1 MAEYIKRSRLSFQK
15 YDIIEDYINQ
25 KKLDAYDIVYTTDT
39 HENVVIDADLNIIP
53 IRSRVYRFT
62 DITSANL
69 SLNKSSDTY
78 EGPIVAILQE
88 NDEKYSGY
96 IVNKNKI
103 GEFYVSPLSESGQI
117 DYDSLGNKPVIN
129 KIGTLDSPITV
140 DQLEDGIYKIRGQ
153 YKLTESAITIYLSS
167 NDNFFLV
174 KTENDITYI
183 KKISAMDITDYT
195 INSDGSIS
203 ASTIPTTKILKNY
216 ATKSYVDDKIA
227 ALDLLTKDD
236 VTTYV
241 ADIINNTIDEKI
253 ETKVNEMYTPADNAE
268 IQQLFFKEE
277 WQQLK
282 SPH

>member
-39 HENVVIDADLNIIP
+39 HENVVIDADLNIVP

-78 EGPIVAILQE
+78 EGQIVAILQE

-96 IVNKNKI
+96 IVNKNKV

-129 KIGTLDSPITV
+129 KIGTLNSPITV

-183 KKISAMDITDYT
+183 KKISSMDITDYT
-195 INSDGSIS
+195 VNSDGSIS

-253 ETKVNEMYTPADNAE
+253 ETKVNEMYTPVDNAE

-277 WQQLK
+277 
-282 SPH
+282 

>member
-62 DITSANL
+62 GITSANL

-78 EGPIVAILQE
+78 EGQIVAILQE

-195 INSDGSIS
+195 VNSDGSIS

-241 ADIINNTIDEKI
+241 ADIVNNTIDEKI
-253 ETKVNEMYTPADNAE
+253 ETKVNKMYTPADNAE

-277 WQQLK
+277 
-282 SPH
+282 

>member
-39 HENVVIDADLNIIP
+39 HENVVIDADLNIVP

-78 EGPIVAILQE
+78 EGQIVAILQE

-129 KIGTLDSPITV
+129 KIGTLNSPITV

-195 INSDGSIS
+195 VNSDGSIS

-277 WQQLK
+277 
-282 SPH
+282 

>member
-78 EGPIVAILQE
+78 EGQIVAILQE

-96 IVNKNKI
+96 IVNKNKV

-195 INSDGSIS
+195 VNSDGSIS

-277 WQQLK
+277 
-282 SPH
+282 

>member
-78 EGPIVAILQE
+78 EGQIVAILQE

-96 IVNKNKI
+96 IVNKNKV

-129 KIGTLDSPITV
+129 KIGTLNSPITV

-195 INSDGSIS
+195 VNSDGSIS

-277 WQQLK
+277 
-282 SPH
+282 

>member
-39 HENVVIDADLNIIP
+39 HENVVIDADLNIVP

-78 EGPIVAILQE
+78 EGQIVAILQE

-96 IVNKNKI
+96 IVNKN
-103 GEFYVSPLSESGQI
+103 VSPLSESGQI

-129 KIGTLDSPITV
+129 KIGTLNSPITV

-195 INSDGSIS
+195 VNSDGSIS

-253 ETKVNEMYTPADNAE
+253 ETKVNKMYTPADNAE

-277 WQQLK
+277 
-282 SPH
+282 

>member
-78 EGPIVAILQE
+78 EGQIVAILQE

-117 DYDSLGNKPVIN
+117 YYDSLGNKPVIN
-129 KIGTLDSPITV
+129 KIGTLNSPITV

-153 YKLTESAITIYLSS
+153 YKLTKSAVTIYLSS

-183 KKISAMDITDYT
+183 KKISAMDIIDYT
-195 INSDGSIS
+195 VNSDGSIS
-203 ASTIPTTKILKNY
+203 ASTIPTTKILKDY

-277 WQQLK
+277 
-282 SPH
+282 

>member
-78 EGPIVAILQE
+78 EGQIVAILQE

-129 KIGTLDSPITV
+129 KIGTLNSPITV

-153 YKLTESAITIYLSS
+153 YKLTESAVTIYLSS

-277 WQQLK
+277 
-282 SPH
+282 

>member
-39 HENVVIDADLNIIP
+39 HENVVIDADLNIVP

-78 EGPIVAILQE
+78 EGQIVAILQE

-96 IVNKNKI
+96 IVNKNKV

-129 KIGTLDSPITV
+129 KIGTLNSPITV

-195 INSDGSIS
+195 VNSDGSIS

-216 ATKSYVDDKIA
+216 APKSYVDDKIA

-253 ETKVNEMYTPADNAE
+253 ETKVNKMYTPADNAE

-277 WQQLK
+277 
-282 SPH
+282 

>member
-78 EGPIVAILQE
+78 EGQIVAILQE

-129 KIGTLDSPITV
+129 KIGTLDFPITV

-183 KKISAMDITDYT
+183 KKISAMNITDYT
-195 INSDGSIS
+195 VNSDGSIS

-253 ETKVNEMYTPADNAE
+253 ETKVNKMYTPADNAE

-277 WQQLK
+277 
-282 SPH
+282 

>member
-78 EGPIVAILQE
+78 EGQIVAILQE

-268 IQQLFFKEE
+268 IQQLFFKED
-277 WQQLK
+277 
-282 SPH
+282 

>member
-78 EGPIVAILQE
+78 EGQIVAILQE

-129 KIGTLDSPITV
+129 KIGTLNSPITV

-195 INSDGSIS
+195 VNSDGSIS

-277 WQQLK
+277 
-282 SPH
+282 

>member
-78 EGPIVAILQE
+78 EGQIVAILQE

-96 IVNKNKI
+96 IVNKNKV

-129 KIGTLDSPITV
+129 KIGTLNSPITV

-195 INSDGSIS
+195 VNSDGSIS

-253 ETKVNEMYTPADNAE
+253 ETKVNKMYTPADNAE

-277 WQQLK
+277 
-282 SPH
+282 

>member
-78 EGPIVAILQE
+78 EGQIVAILQE

-253 ETKVNEMYTPADNAE
+253 ETKVNKMYTPADNAE

-277 WQQLK
+277 
-282 SPH
+282 

>member
-39 HENVVIDADLNIIP
+39 HENVVIDADLNIVP

-78 EGPIVAILQE
+78 EGQIVAILQE

-195 INSDGSIS
+195 VNSDGSIS

-253 ETKVNEMYTPADNAE
+253 ETKVNKMYTPADNAE

-277 WQQLK
+277 
-282 SPH
+282 

>member
-39 HENVVIDADLNIIP
+39 HENVVIDADLNIVP

-78 EGPIVAILQE
+78 EGQIVAILQE

-96 IVNKNKI
+96 IVNKNKV

-129 KIGTLDSPITV
+129 KIGTLNSPITV

-195 INSDGSIS
+195 VNSDGSIS

-253 ETKVNEMYTPADNAE
+253 ETKVNKMYTPADNAE
-268 IQQLFFKEE
+268 IQQLFFKE
-277 WQQLK
+277 K
-282 SPH
+282 

>member
-78 EGPIVAILQE
+78 EGQIVAILQE

-129 KIGTLDSPITV
+129 KIGTLNSPITV

-195 INSDGSIS
+195 VNSDGSIS

-253 ETKVNEMYTPADNAE
+253 ETKVNEMYTPVDNAE

-277 WQQLK
+277 
-282 SPH
+282 

>member
-69 SLNKSSDTY
+69 SLNKYSDTY
-78 EGPIVAILQE
+78 EGQIVAILQE

-195 INSDGSIS
+195 VNSDGSIS

-253 ETKVNEMYTPADNAE
+253 ETKVNKMYTPADNAE

-277 WQQLK
+277 
-282 SPH
+282 

>member
-39 HENVVIDADLNIIP
+39 HENVVIDEDLNIIP

-78 EGPIVAILQE
+78 EGQIVAILQE

-129 KIGTLDSPITV
+129 KIGTLNSPITV

-195 INSDGSIS
+195 VNSDGSIS
-203 ASTIPTTKILKNY
+203 ASTIPTTKILKDY

-253 ETKVNEMYTPADNAE
+253 ETKVNEMYTPANNAE

-277 WQQLK
+277 
-282 SPH
+282 

>member
-78 EGPIVAILQE
+78 EGQIVAILQE

-195 INSDGSIS
+195 VNSDGSIS

-253 ETKVNEMYTPADNAE
+253 ETKVNKMYTPADNAE

-277 WQQLK
+277 
-282 SPH
+282 

>member
-39 HENVVIDADLNIIP
+39 HENVVINADLNIVP

-78 EGPIVAILQE
+78 EGQIVAILQE

-96 IVNKNKI
+96 IVNKNKV

-129 KIGTLDSPITV
+129 KIGTLNSPITV

-195 INSDGSIS
+195 VNSDGSIS

-253 ETKVNEMYTPADNAE
+253 ETKVNKMYTPADNAE

-277 WQQLK
+277 
-282 SPH
+282 

>member
-39 HENVVIDADLNIIP
+39 HENVVIDADLNIVP

-78 EGPIVAILQE
+78 EGQIVAILQE

-96 IVNKNKI
+96 IVNKNKV

-129 KIGTLDSPITV
+129 KIGTLNSPITV

-195 INSDGSIS
+195 VNSDGSIS

-253 ETKVNEMYTPADNAE
+253 ETKVNEMYTPVDNAE

-277 WQQLK
+277 
-282 SPH
+282 

>member
-39 HENVVIDADLNIIP
+39 HENVVIDADLNIVP

-69 SLNKSSDTY
+69 SLNKSFDTY
-78 EGPIVAILQE
+78 EGQIVAILQE

-96 IVNKNKI
+96 IVNKNKV

-129 KIGTLDSPITV
+129 KIGTLNSPITV

-195 INSDGSIS
+195 VNSDGSIS

-253 ETKVNEMYTPADNAE
+253 ETKVNKMYTPADNAE

-277 WQQLK
+277 
-282 SPH
+282 

>member
-25 KKLDAYDIVYTTDT
+25 KKLDAYDIFYTTDT
-39 HENVVIDADLNIIP
+39 HENVVIDADLNIVP

-78 EGPIVAILQE
+78 EGQIVAILQE

-96 IVNKNKI
+96 IVNKNKV

-129 KIGTLDSPITV
+129 KIGTLNSPITV

-195 INSDGSIS
+195 VNSDGSIS

-277 WQQLK
+277 
-282 SPH
+282 

>member
-39 HENVVIDADLNIIP
+39 HENVVIDADLNIVP

-78 EGPIVAILQE
+78 EGQIVAILQE

-96 IVNKNKI
+96 IVNKNKV

-129 KIGTLDSPITV
+129 KIGTLNSPITV
-140 DQLEDGIYKIRGQ
+140 DQLEYGIYKIRGQ

-195 INSDGSIS
+195 VNSDGSIS

-253 ETKVNEMYTPADNAE
+253 ETKVNKMYTPADNAE

-277 WQQLK
+277 
-282 SPH
+282 

>member
-78 EGPIVAILQE
+78 EGQIVAILQE

-129 KIGTLDSPITV
+129 KIGTLDSPIAV

-195 INSDGSIS
+195 VNSDGSIS

-253 ETKVNEMYTPADNAE
+253 ETKVNKMYTPADNAE

-277 WQQLK
+277 
-282 SPH
+282 

>member
-39 HENVVIDADLNIIP
+39 HENVVIDADLNIVP

-78 EGPIVAILQE
+78 EGQIVAILQE

-96 IVNKNKI
+96 IVNKNKV

-129 KIGTLDSPITV
+129 KIGTLNSPITV

-195 INSDGSIS
+195 VNSDGSIS

-253 ETKVNEMYTPADNAE
+253 ETKVNKMYTPADNTE

-277 WQQLK
+277 
-282 SPH
+282 

>member
-39 HENVVIDADLNIIP
+39 HENVVIDADLNIVP

-78 EGPIVAILQE
+78 EGQIVAILQE

-96 IVNKNKI
+96 IVNKNKV

-167 NDNFFLV
+167 NDNRWL
-174 KTENDITYI
+174 
-183 KKISAMDITDYT
+183 
-195 INSDGSIS
+195 
-203 ASTIPTTKILKNY
+203 
-216 ATKSYVDDKIA
+216 
-227 ALDLLTKDD
+227 
-236 VTTYV
+236 
-241 ADIINNTIDEKI
+241 
-253 ETKVNEMYTPADNAE
+253 
-268 IQQLFFKEE
+268 
-277 WQQLK
+277 
-282 SPH
+282 

>member
-39 HENVVIDADLNIIP
+39 HENVVIDADLNIVP

-78 EGPIVAILQE
+78 EGQIVAILQE

-96 IVNKNKI
+96 IVNKNKV

-129 KIGTLDSPITV
+129 KIGTLNSPITV

-195 INSDGSIS
+195 VNSDGSIS

-253 ETKVNEMYTPADNAE
+253 ETKVNKMYTPADNAE

-277 WQQLK
+277 
-282 SPH
+282 

>member
-78 EGPIVAILQE
+78 EGQIVAILQE

-129 KIGTLDSPITV
+129 KIGTLNSPITV

-174 KTENDITYI
+174 KAENDITYI

-195 INSDGSIS
+195 VNSDGSIS

-277 WQQLK
+277 
-282 SPH
+282 

>member
-39 HENVVIDADLNIIP
+39 HENVVIDADLNIVP

-78 EGPIVAILQE
+78 EGQIVAILQE

-96 IVNKNKI
+96 IVNKNKV

-129 KIGTLDSPITV
+129 KIGTLNSPITV

-195 INSDGSIS
+195 VNSDGSIS
-203 ASTIPTTKILKNY
+203 AYTIPTTKILKNY

-253 ETKVNEMYTPADNAE
+253 ETKVNKMYTPADNAE

-277 WQQLK
+277 
-282 SPH
+282 

>member
-39 HENVVIDADLNIIP
+39 HENVVIDADLNIVP

-78 EGPIVAILQE
+78 EGQIVAILQE

-96 IVNKNKI
+96 IVNKNKV

-129 KIGTLDSPITV
+129 KIGTLNSPITV

-195 INSDGSIS
+195 VNSDGSIS

-227 ALDLLTKDD
+227 ALDLLSKDD

-277 WQQLK
+277 
-282 SPH
+282 

>member
-39 HENVVIDADLNIIP
+39 HENVVIDADLNIVP

-78 EGPIVAILQE
+78 EGQIVAILQE

-96 IVNKNKI
+96 IVNKNKV

-129 KIGTLDSPITV
+129 KIGTLNSPITV

-195 INSDGSIS
+195 VNSDGSIS
-203 ASTIPTTKILKNY
+203 ASTIPTTKILKDY

-277 WQQLK
+277 
-282 SPH
+282 

>member
-39 HENVVIDADLNIIP
+39 HENVVIDADLNIVP

-78 EGPIVAILQE
+78 EGQIVAILQE

-96 IVNKNKI
+96 IVNKNKV

-129 KIGTLDSPITV
+129 KIGTLNSPITV

-195 INSDGSIS
+195 VNSDGSIS

-277 WQQLK
+277 
-282 SPH
+282 

>member
-39 HENVVIDADLNIIP
+39 HENVVIDADLNIVP

-78 EGPIVAILQE
+78 EGQIVAILQE

-96 IVNKNKI
+96 IVNRNKV

-129 KIGTLDSPITV
+129 KIGTLNSPITV

-195 INSDGSIS
+195 VNSDGSIS

-253 ETKVNEMYTPADNAE
+253 ETKVNKMYTPADNAE

-277 WQQLK
+277 
-282 SPH
+282 

>member
-62 DITSANL
+62 DIASANL

-78 EGPIVAILQE
+78 EGQIVAILQE

-195 INSDGSIS
+195 VNSDGSIS

-253 ETKVNEMYTPADNAE
+253 ETKVNKMYTPADNAE

-277 WQQLK
+277 
-282 SPH
+282 

>member
-39 HENVVIDADLNIIP
+39 HENVVIDADSNIVP

-78 EGPIVAILQE
+78 EGQIVAILQE

-96 IVNKNKI
+96 IVNKNKV
-103 GEFYVSPLSESGQI
+103 GEFYVSPLSESSQI

-129 KIGTLDSPITV
+129 KIGTLNSPITV

-195 INSDGSIS
+195 VNSDGSIS

-253 ETKVNEMYTPADNAE
+253 ETKVNEMYTLADNAE

-277 WQQLK
+277 
-282 SPH
+282 